1 MPASRRAVD
10 ERANRP
16 SGASIG
22 RVRDRIARMG
32 DELVR
37 VFSTPSA
44 IEGQLAKGRL
54 EAEGIPVLLKGEGEG
69 PYRMGPAQLF
79 VPSSFEA
86 HARLILESLEQA
98 DGVDDD
104 AWQDANTEPSED

>member
-1 MPASRRAVD
+1 V
-10 ERANRP
+10 
-16 SGASIG
+16 
-22 RVRDRIARMG
+22 G

-37 VFSTPSA
+37 VLSTPSA

-86 HARLILESLEQA
+86 QARLILETVESTEPP
-98 DGVDDD
+98 DE
-104 AWQDANTEPSED
+104 AWEDANKGSPDED